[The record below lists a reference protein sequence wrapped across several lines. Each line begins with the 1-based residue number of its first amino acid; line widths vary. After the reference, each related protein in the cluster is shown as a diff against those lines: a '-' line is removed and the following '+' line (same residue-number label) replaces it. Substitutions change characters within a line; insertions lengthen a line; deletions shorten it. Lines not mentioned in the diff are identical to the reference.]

1 LRLKEKLREE
11 FSFTKGNY
19 FILLISWVLMDFAGE
34 VPGTYYPDYV
44 VQLGGSAAI
53 LGFISF
59 ASLLALAAVQFPGGY
74 LADKYGRRWLV
85 SALTFGVA
93 LSYIFYAAAQSWHF
107 ILIGAIVQNLCLI
120 YQPALQAMMADSLP
134 PEKRGIGFSIS
145 NLIMSV
151 STTPAPVIALLLL
164 TTFGSERGM
173 RAAYI
178 IVTAFFLAAA
188 TVRLKLRENMRN
200 VEKLRFREA
209 FRSYPTALSY
219 GIKVWKVVPRSML
232 ILFLSEL
239 IMRSSF
245 AMTQTL
251 FPTLRFLCPPNW
263 RNPNQGFAASRR
275 PSSSA
280 CPYQM
285 GIRHHCLIYMYGFC
299 IFSPWKAN

>member
-1 LRLKEKLREE
+1 MRLKEE
-11 FSFTKGNY
+11 FSFIKGNY
-19 FILLISWVLMDFAGE
+19 LILLISWILMDFAGE
-34 VPGTYYPDYV
+34 IPATYYPDYV

-93 LSYIFYAAAQSWHF
+93 VSYIFYAAAQSWHY

-145 NLIMSV
+145 NPIMSV
-151 STTPAPVIALLLL
+151 STTPAPAIALLLI

-173 RAAYI
+173 RAAYT
-178 IVTAFFLAAA
+178 IVTAFFLTAA
-188 TVRLKLRENMRN
+188 TVRLKLREKMRN
-200 VEKLRFREA
+200 VEKLKFKEA
-209 FRSYPTALSY
+209 FSSYPKALRD
-219 GIKVWKVVPRSML
+219 GINVWKLIPRSML
-232 ILFLSEL
+232 LSFISEL
-239 IMRSSF
+239 VMRSSI

-251 FPTLRFLCPPNW
+251 SLVYAFYVLQIGGAPTLGLPP
-263 RNPNQGFAASRR
+263 QEDLVLQLARR
-275 PSSSA
+275 A
-280 CPYQM
+280 R
-285 GIRHHCLIYMYGFC
+285 GGNII
-299 IFSPWKAN
+299 